1 MKTLVDRMADAMDSS
16 SSARVRASR
25 VAEIVEQHD
34 AVMAQMAE
42 ALRKLNDAMQAYGFS
57 HGTYED
63 SQAALSAYQS
73 LGEQSNEN

>member
-1 MKTLVDRMADAMDSS
+1 MKTLVEQWGNTSPSQRTFE
-16 SSARVRASR
+16 RFEEL
-25 VAEIVEQHD
+25 VAEHD

-73 LGEQSNEN
+73 LGEQS